1 MSTRDSVLK
10 ELKNN
15 RRLFLS
21 GEELSSQL
29 GVSRAAVWKAIKIL
43 REDGYRIE
51 AATNRGYRLLK
62 GDEDLRLS
70 EDGVRRALPPALE
83 GNRIIFYDVTDSTN
97 LRARQLLLDCP
108 GGRTHGTVVLASQQT
123 AGRGRLG
130 RNFFSPD
137 AGIYLSIIIRPDF
150 DMSKSILVTVAAATA
165 VAEAIENVCGQ
176 DAEIKWVNDIYVDGK
191 KVCGILTEATTNF
204 ETGQIENLIIGI
216 GINTGTEGFPED
228 LLQTAGAVSGD
239 YTASQLAASVIVRT
253 LQYVEGIGKGTNFID
268 EYRRRSFLVGRNVTV
283 YKGTYRQDPSGELGG
298 IEAFAVGIDD
308 VGGLIVR
315 YENGIEETLTTGEV
329 SVRM

>member
-1 MSTRDSVLK
+1 M
-10 ELKNN
+10 
-15 RRLFLS
+15 
-21 GEELSSQL
+21 
-29 GVSRAAVWKAIKIL
+29 
-43 REDGYRIE
+43 
-51 AATNRGYRLLK
+51 
-62 GDEDLRLS
+62 
-70 EDGVRRALPPALE
+70 
-83 GNRIIFYDVTDSTN
+83 
-97 LRARQLLLDCP
+97 
-108 GGRTHGTVVLASQQT
+108 
-123 AGRGRLG
+123 
-130 RNFFSPD
+130 
-137 AGIYLSIIIRPDF
+137 
-150 DMSKSILVTVAAATA
+150 
-165 VAEAIENVCGQ
+165 
-176 DAEIKWVNDIYVDGK
+176 
-191 KVCGILTEATTNF
+191 TEATTNF